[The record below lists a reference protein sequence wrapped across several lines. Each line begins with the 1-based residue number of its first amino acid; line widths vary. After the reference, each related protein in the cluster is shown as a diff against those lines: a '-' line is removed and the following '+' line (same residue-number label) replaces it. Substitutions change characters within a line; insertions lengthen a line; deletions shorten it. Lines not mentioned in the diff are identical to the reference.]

1 MLTSAFKPAPGRFLI
16 SEPFMYDQNFQRS
29 VVLLVEHG
37 DTGSLGFVM
46 NRAVELSMEDIVD
59 GFPVI
64 DAPVFMGGPVE
75 QSTLHY
81 VHRLGDL
88 LPNSHEVVEGLYWGG
103 SFEVLKSK
111 VQDGLISEED
121 ILFFVG
127 YSGWAPGQLDQE
139 LERKSWIVAP
149 SELEFVFRE
158 DYDDLWRTILQ
169 SMGTKYKVIAN
180 YPVDPR
186 LN

>member
-1 MLTSAFKPAPGRFLI
+1 MITSSYKPAAGRFLI
-16 SEPFMYDQNFQRS
+16 SEPFMYDQNFQRT

-37 DTGSLGFVM
+37 PTGSLGFVM
-46 NRAVELSMEDIVD
+46 NRQLEVSIQEIIEDFPTVEC
-59 GFPVI
+59 
-64 DAPVFMGGPVE
+64 PVFMGGPVE

-81 VHRLGDL
+81 VHRLGDE
-88 LPNSHEVVEGLYWGG
+88 LPHSRKVTAEIYWGG
-103 SFEVLKSK
+103 SFEVLKEK
-111 VQDGLISEED
+111 LEKGEVDKHD

-127 YSGWAPGQLDQE
+127 YSGWAPGQLEQE

-149 SELEFVFRE
+149 EDPTFIFRN
-158 DYDDLWRTILQ
+158 DYQDLWRTVLQ

>member
-1 MLTSAFKPAPGRFLI
+1 
-16 SEPFMYDQNFQRS
+16 MYDQNFQRS

-37 DTGSLGFVM
+37 DTGSLGFVL
-46 NRAVELSMEDIVD
+46 NRQLEVSIEEIVEDFPSVD
-59 GFPVI
+59 S
-64 DAPVFMGGPVE
+64 PVFMGGPVE
-75 QSTLHY
+75 QTTLHY
-81 VHRLGDL
+81 VHRLGDR
-88 LPNSHEVVEGLYWGG
+88 LPNSRHVTDEVYWGG
-103 SFEVLKSK
+103 SFEHLQTMLDSGEVSK
-111 VQDGLISEED
+111 QD

-127 YSGWAPGQLDQE
+127 YSGWAPGQLEQE

-149 SELEFVFRE
+149 EDPSFIFRT
-158 DYDDLWRTILQ
+158 DYQDLWRTVLQ